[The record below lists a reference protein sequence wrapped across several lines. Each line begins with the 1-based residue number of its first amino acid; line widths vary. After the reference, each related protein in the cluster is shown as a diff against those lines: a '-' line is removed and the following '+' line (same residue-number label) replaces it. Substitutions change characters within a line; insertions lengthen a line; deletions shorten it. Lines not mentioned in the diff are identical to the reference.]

1 MESGE
6 RGAVLGAGGAYFRNK
21 VDPALIPTILCAA
34 LSRLACVCVCVCVSA
49 CACVPAMFASV
60 LILKPAALPTAA
72 REKAQKLD
80 GKRG

>member
-1 MESGE
+1 MGSGE

-34 LSRLACVCVCVCVSA
+34 LSRVACVCMCVSA